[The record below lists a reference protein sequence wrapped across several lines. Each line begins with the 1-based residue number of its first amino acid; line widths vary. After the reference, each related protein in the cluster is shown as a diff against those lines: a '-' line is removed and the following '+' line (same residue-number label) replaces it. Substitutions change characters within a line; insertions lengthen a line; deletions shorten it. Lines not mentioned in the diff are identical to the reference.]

1 MTQSYWAFEYHV
13 LLVFAYGQIVVF
25 FKIFIIF
32 QKLLWD
38 ADHVLRWFFLNNSV
52 EQLYIESL
60 QLTII

>member
-1 MTQSYWAFEYHV
+1 MW
-13 LLVFAYGQIVVF
+13 GIVVF

-32 QKLLWD
+32 QKLFWD